1 MTGGSFQQL
10 NDLGWRVVRLVHRLA
25 RAYIEFTLDE
35 IARDRQEVGRDCAV
49 CMYRGRCTL
58 ETHPLCHGAL
68 EYTAT
73 APQQPPGRHGM
84 H

>member
-1 MTGGSFQQL
+1 MTSGSFQRL
-10 NDLGWRVVRLVHRLA
+10 NDLGWRALRLVHRLV

-35 IARDRQEVGRDCAV
+35 IARERNEVGRDCDV

-58 ETHPLCHGAL
+58 STHPLCHGVVECAVP
-68 EYTAT
+68 TRH
-73 APQQPPGRHGM
+73 QPPGRHGM